1 MSTRN
6 AASGGRSIA
15 IRQAS
20 IMSASD
26 TDASIS
32 SASSAGHCTAQERR
46 WSSAM
51 LGDSSGQARRTD
63 AAIGSPEA
71 APTGAIVSGCVGL
84 LRSPSSLCPLAR
96 RLRRIRRTSGPG
108 QLDLDAFRRLL
119 LQIGGA
125 NIAGADRVWLPPTSS
140 SLWDE
145 QRVPSLLLR
154 HGGARSVFDC
164 STRCA
169 RFARIALGTRLLRRH
184 LQTMKRV
191 CSLLL
196 STAERDP
203 GCSLSS
209 RGCH

>member
-1 MSTRN
+1 MQPELLEAYGFILGADLPGSPIQCPAGRDQEQAEGLVIGIHPAGSPDKSICAQGVGAGVEQPGAVALMLGNGIDDERIDRAVPTRSASSSWLGIVVANPTTRSPSVAMSTRN

-15 IRQAS
+15 LRQAS

-26 TDASIS
+26 TDASIT

-71 APTGAIVSGCVGL
+71 APTGAIVV
-84 LRSPSSLCPLAR
+84 
-96 RLRRIRRTSGPG
+96 
-108 QLDLDAFRRLL
+108 
-119 LQIGGA
+119 
-125 NIAGADRVWLPPTSS
+125 
-140 SLWDE
+140 
-145 QRVPSLLLR
+145 
-154 HGGARSVFDC
+154 
-164 STRCA
+164 
-169 RFARIALGTRLLRRH
+169 
-184 LQTMKRV
+184 
-191 CSLLL
+191 
-196 STAERDP
+196 